1 MSTAP
6 APRSFFAVVRG
17 STSRLFG
24 ALGNRL
30 LAGIAFAIPLVVTY
44 WVLSFGYG
52 LVTGLSEP
60 WLKTAGI
67 NIPGLGFVI
76 TLLAFMALGFMAT
89 HVFGRRLLDGFE
101 QLVLRIPIVASIYS
115 GTRQVMQSLQG
126 MGSQTKAK
134 RVVAVEYLTPG
145 SYMFGFA
152 TGRMTE
158 AGTGRAMTTVFV
170 PTAPNPTTGLIF
182 LVPDNRVT
190 DCDMTAEEATKML
203 VSGGIIMPTRPLR
216 VGDPGPAK
224 DDLGS
229 R

>member
-1 MSTAP
+1 MSSVP
-6 APRSFFAVVRG
+6 PPRLFFAAA
-17 STSRLFG
+17 SASIARLLG

-30 LAGIAFAIPLVVTY
+30 LAGVAFAIPLVVTY

-52 LVTGLSEP
+52 VVTGLSEP
-60 WLKTAGI
+60 WLRTAGI

-89 HVFGRRLLDGFE
+89 HVFGRRLLDRFE
-101 QLVLRIPIVASIYS
+101 QFILRIPVVASIYA
-115 GTRQVMQSLQG
+115 GTKQVIQSLQG
-126 MGSQTKAK
+126 MGSQNKAK

-145 SYMFGFA
+145 SYLFGFA

-170 PTAPNPTTGLIF
+170 PTAPNPTTGLIIN
-182 LVPDNRVT
+182 VPEDRVT
-190 DCDMTAEEATKML
+190 DCDMTVEEATKML

-216 VGDPGPAK
+216 VDRGDSK
-224 DDLGS
+224 DS
-229 R
+229 QESV